1 MRSYLLLLSL
11 LVACESKPAESP
23 KTVEMVPIE
32 GDAGVAPAPSQTA
45 TATSP
50 DVTPVTTSAAPAP
63 SSTAATATTAPP
75 ASSAGGPRISQKEC
89 DKLVDHMLDVMI
101 AGDPRLSGMVTPEMI
116 ATAKAQVKGQQ
127 GMGPC
132 DEQVVTKKM
141 YGCAMS
147 SKSSD
152 GIKACL
158 K

>member
-1 MRSYLLLLSL
+1 MRSYLLLLPF

-23 KTVEMVPIE
+23 KSVEMVPIE
-32 GDAGVAPAPSQTA
+32 ADAGAAPAPSHASTE
-45 TATSP
+45 TPP
-50 DVTPVTTSAAPAP
+50 DVMPVTTSAAPPP
-63 SSTAATATTAPP
+63 S
-75 ASSAGGPRISQKEC
+75 ASASASGAGGPRISQKEC

-101 AGDPRLSGMVTPEMI
+101 AGDSRLNGVVTPEMI

-141 YGCAMS
+141 YGCAMA
-147 SKSSD
+147 SKSTD

-158 K
+158 Q

>member
-1 MRSYLLLLSL
+1 MSL

-32 GDAGVAPAPSQTA
+32 PDAGVAPAPSQTA
-45 TATSP
+45 TATQP

-63 SSTAATATTAPP
+63 SSTASTAAT
-75 ASSAGGPRISQKEC
+75 SSAGGPRISPKEC